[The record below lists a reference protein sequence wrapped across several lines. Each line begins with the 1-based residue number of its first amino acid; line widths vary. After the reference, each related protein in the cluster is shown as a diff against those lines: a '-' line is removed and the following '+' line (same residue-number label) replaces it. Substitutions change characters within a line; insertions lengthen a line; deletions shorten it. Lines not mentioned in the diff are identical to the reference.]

1 MWQPAPPPT
10 PPRFGE
16 EYLLQMADYYQVL
29 VEYHEEAAKQA
40 KERLFHLSMLI
51 GDYPTLKATLEERRS
66 ALTNGDNQSELE
78 EPERLSVASEP
89 EASLSEPVQSLS
101 TKELEAELAEDE
113 ESENLGVRA
122 SSEPPS
128 LGDRR
133 AELSNNTPVSER
145 VDNEEVMTAEETET
159 TSTSDKEVE
168 LQPVEEAVAPRETT
182 SAEADEP
189 PEEQDQELIESLPQP
204 PQTAE
209 KPIPGEDEIEA
220 LLEANRGKILHL
232 EYIVM
237 DLAAPK
243 SEFVETVTT
252 QVDERLRSGEV
263 QGHWARVPDSPNCW
277 TIDLK
282 EIPDL
287 IEKKKNQ
294 PRHEPRGG
302 KSASLPPSLKLTEY
316 SGLPSAIQAYMRENA
331 DRRSRTGDIF
341 AWLYPD
347 GVPKKE
353 EDKTKK
359 AINNALLSN
368 QGKLGW
374 VRVGK
379 GEYAWAGS

>member
-29 VEYHEEAAKQA
+29 VEYHEESAKQA

-51 GDYPTLKATLEERRS
+51 GDYPMLKATLEERRS
-66 ALTNGDNQSELE
+66 ALSDEDNQSDLE
-78 EPERLSVASEP
+78 KQERLSVVSEP

-101 TKELEAELAEDE
+101 NKELEAELAEDE

-159 TSTSDKEVE
+159 TSTSDKELE
-168 LQPVEEAVAPRETT
+168 PQPVEEA
-182 SAEADEP
+182 EADESL
-189 PEEQDQELIESLPQP
+189 EEPDQELIESLPQP

-263 QGHWARVPDSPNCW
+263 QGRWARVPDSPDCW

-287 IEKKKNQ
+287 IEKKKTQ

-302 KSASLPPSLKLTEY
+302 KLTSLPPSSKLTEY